1 MIVEL
6 FVCSVPGV
14 ELDTLYMGHENVKK
28 KKHLH
33 SIKLLPEIH

>member
-14 ELDTLYMGHENVKK
+14 ELDTLCMGHENVKK
-28 KKHLH
+28 KNIYTAL
-33 SIKLLPEIH
+33 SF

>member
-14 ELDTLYMGHENVKK
+14 ELDILCMGHENVK